1 MKKKLTILM
10 FGLLLAVGWTND
22 ASAQLKRNVSEN
34 DAYAPLPA
42 FVFTPEQ
49 DAERLDA
56 TENVGP
62 STQMKAPSRGHSD
75 VNANE
80 VSYTKDDYANIK
92 YTWYEGTTTNA
103 TAHPN
108 TPLTEV
114 VADNPYQ
121 MYWLLR
127 STYMNKNIPGIL
139 YNDVYHEAT
148 QYYGVD
154 HGWNIGTAIS
164 PEVTIEINNQY
175 GVISAITVQDPNGN
189 TIESWEA
196 SQYNGYS
203 ALPSSWRYSTTGISN
218 TSYTY
223 NNRTRYGI
231 YWNNEDG
238 GYIRIPANTYPNYT
252 EGLKIIVL
260 AKGLSSTEESRLYV
274 NGGYWT
280 LEYTTR
286 YNYTSNE
293 APNRSS
299 IEAPNYNAYTVF
311 LVKLKDFTEV
321 SQSAGWAERTSQST
335 TQDLINVFDKYY
347 AGVELLTDGLR
358 VGEGTET
365 SGTVFAYT
373 GVLNRFYFIGK
384 GKTATRKSTASVNSG
399 FAIYGP
405 FYEMY
410 EEFSPT
416 TTDVGAQTQD
426 FYTNMHGG
434 AYYSVVHD
442 CATVLGYQHYF
453 SMYGKDTTVYKSVSP
468 MVLYIPDLRSQ
479 DGYRTYEVGHQ
490 PQVGLYTIDLS
501 AETEPVA
508 GYSDPDNRNYIVYL
522 DWTSS
527 LNQMVNNTVDQ
538 TYIIY
543 TVTYDPNTNEPIY
556 TPLDTVYNQTTYEYI
571 VPQQQTSQQIQYVI
585 MGFPS
590 DATNNPWNQQ
600 GGIFFTYS
608 NPDDVQIPGWFDFMI
623 LYRER
628 YESDFVIQ
636 EEKNYYR
643 NYLYPT
649 NLAPG
654 TGMTME
660 QLKKEWPNQ
669 TASYTLWR
677 DNLGI
682 AKLEVRAIGDKVY
695 YRIRYYQDTQV
706 TTGPNTIGNDNDKT
720 SGNATMPYNYVEIS
734 NDNN

>member
-1 MKKKLTILM
+1 MKKKLTILA
-10 FGLLLAVGWTND
+10 FGLLLAVGWTNS
-22 ASAQLKRNVSEN
+22 AQAQLKR
-34 DAYAPLPA
+34 DATMRLAPIYA
-42 FVFTPEQ
+42 FVPEE
-49 DAERLDA
+49 DRDLTLLDDVQP
-56 TENVGP
+56 TSKMN
-62 STQMKAPSRGHSD
+62 APRRGHSD
-75 VNANE
+75 VYANE
-80 VSYTKDDYANIK
+80 VRYTKDDYYAFT
-92 YTWYEGTTTNA
+92 YTWYEDTVARGSGQ
-103 TAHPN
+103 TAH
-108 TPLTEV
+108 LTDLV
-114 VADNPYQ
+114 TNKYQ

-127 STYMNKNIPGIL
+127 STYMNTAIPGIL
-139 YNDVYHEAT
+139 YNDVYQEAT
-148 QYYGVD
+148 QYYGVG
-154 HGWNIGTAIS
+154 HGWNIGETTS
-164 PEVTIEINNQY
+164 PEIVIRLNNQY
-175 GVISAITVQDPNGN
+175 GVISGITVYDQDD
-189 TIESWEA
+189 TSESNPLTSW
-196 SQYNGYS
+196 SVTS
-203 ALPSSWRYSTTGISN
+203 STTSIPSNWRYSTSGFTK

-223 NNRTRYGI
+223 NGSTRYGF
-231 YWNNEDG
+231 YWDNEDG
-238 GYIRIPANTYPNYT
+238 GYICIPAGTYT
-252 EGLKIIVL
+252 GHTGLRVKVL
-260 AKGLSSTEESRLYV
+260 AKGLSDSNEGRIYI
-274 NGGYWT
+274 NNGYWI
-280 LEYTTR
+280 LEYSTR
-286 YNYTSNE
+286 YNYIKTISEPSRLN
-293 APNRSS
+293 
-299 IEAPNYNAYTVF
+299 IEAPAKNAYTVF
-311 LVKLKDFTEV
+311 LLKLKDYPEV
-321 SQSAGWAERTSQST
+321 SQSEGWAERTSQTYTS
-335 TQDLINVFDKYY
+335 DLINVFDKYY
-347 AGVELLTDGLR
+347 ESIELLTDGLR
-358 VGEGTET
+358 VGENDTT
-365 SGTVFAYT
+365 SGTVFAYR

-384 GKTATRKSTASVNSG
+384 GKTATRKSTALSTSG

-416 TTDVGAQTQD
+416 TTASGAQTQD
-426 FYTNMHGG
+426 FYTDMHGG
-434 AYYSVVHD
+434 NYYEVVHD

-479 DGYRTYEVGHQ
+479 SGYRTYEEGHK

-527 LNQMVNNTVDQ
+527 LNQMVNNTVPQ

-543 TVTYDPNTNEPIY
+543 TVTYDANNHPVY
-556 TPLDTVYNQTTYEYI
+556 TPLDTVYDVTTYEYI

-585 MGFPS
+585 MGYPT
-590 DATNNPWNQQ
+590 DATNNPEKQQ
-600 GGIFFTYS
+600 GGIFFVYS

-706 TTGPNTIGNDNDKT
+706 TTGPNTIGNPNDKN
-720 SGNATMPYNYVEIS
+720 SGNATMPYNYVEIP